1 MSSTSASAIMETA
14 KRGCATVT
22 TERVVSEAGAEKAS
36 AEARNAS
43 MATARYSMVECEEV
57 GCEIIQDPGTP
68 WYRGGFFVNPCR
80 LSRATRGVVAERGRG
95 RRAWEHI
102 KETLQSVLQRG
113 GQNHAGCSAPKKK
126 LEVKKLS

>member
-43 MATARYSMVECEEV
+43 MATARYSMVDIEEV
-57 GCEIIQDPGTP
+57 GCEIMRYHGSGLNSLGIAADFSP
-68 WYRGGFFVNPCR
+68 
-80 LSRATRGVVAERGRG
+80 
-95 RRAWEHI
+95 
-102 KETLQSVLQRG
+102 
-113 GQNHAGCSAPKKK
+113 
-126 LEVKKLS
+126 